1 MDHRERTVESAMQRE
16 VVSVRAD
23 ERLDLVDD
31 IMKLG
36 AVRHM
41 PVLEG
46 ERLVGVISQ
55 RDLLAASLSK
65 VLEFEGKQRR
75 TFMRSVAVGE
85 VMTRSPV
92 VIAPSAT
99 LREAARLLLERRFG
113 CLPVVDA
120 QGHMVCLLTETD
132 LMRAAYA

>member
-1 MDHRERTVESAMQRE
+1 VDHRERTVESAMQRE
-16 VVSVRAD
+16 VVSVRAN

-36 AVRHM
+36 EVRHM

-55 RDLLAASLSK
+55 RDLLAASLSR
-65 VLEFEGKQRR
+65 VLEFEGKERR
-75 TFMRSVAVGE
+75 TFMRSVEVGE
-85 VMTRSPV
+85 AMTPSPV
-92 VIAPSAT
+92 VIAPGAT
-99 LREAARLLLERRFG
+99 LREAARLMLERRFG

-120 QGHMVCLLTETD
+120 GGRVVGLLTETD
-132 LMRAAYA
+132 LMRAAYV

>member
-36 AVRHM
+36 EVRHM

-55 RDLLAASLSK
+55 RDLLAASLSR
-65 VLEFEGKQRR
+65 VLEFEGRERR
-75 TFMRSVAVGE
+75 TFMRSVEVGE
-85 VMTRSPV
+85 AMTPSPV
-92 VIAPSAT
+92 VIAPGAT
-99 LREAARLLLERRFG
+99 LREAARLMLERRFG

-120 QGHMVCLLTETD
+120 RGHMVGLLTETD
-132 LMRAAYA
+132 LMRAAYV

>member
-1 MDHRERTVESAMQRE
+1 VDLGERTVESAMQRA
-16 VVSVRAD
+16 VVSVGAR

-31 IMKLG
+31 VMKLG
-36 AVRHM
+36 EVRHM

-65 VLEFEGKQRR
+65 VLEFEGKERR
-75 TFMRSVAVGE
+75 TFMRSVEVGE
-85 VMTRSPV
+85 VMTPSPV

-99 LREAARLLLERRFG
+99 LREAARAMLERRIG

-120 QGHMVCLLTETD
+120 GGRMVGLLTETD
-132 LMRAAYA
+132 LMRAAYG